1 MSIELIIMIY
11 DYQSFIDDYLC
22 GVLS

>member
-11 DYQSFIDDYLC
+11 DYQLFIDDYLC